1 VGTNFVWTPSEAQ
14 GPDSQLVRISVSDGV
29 DSVTNAF
36 TVTVQEVPTSPSLA
50 ALLPREIAE
59 SVPFLWAIPGVDED
73 LPAQTLSYR
82 LLEGPSGSVL
92 TNGVFAWTPDETLGG
107 SSAVLKIAVSDGEFS
122 ATNTVVL
129 SILEVNQ
136 PPVPTPLG
144 TRRVNEGNLLSFTV
158 GATDADLP
166 AQRLSYSA
174 VAAPAGVTVSSNG
187 VVSWRPTEAQ
197 GPSTNAVLIRVTD
210 DGKPALSATNV
221 VEIVV
226 REVNTAPSLA
236 AMLPREIPE
245 SAPFV
250 WVIPGVDSDVP
261 VQTLSYRLLEGPS
274 GSVLTNGVFAW
285 TPDETL
291 GGSSAV
297 LKIAV
302 SDGGFS
308 VTNTVGLSVLEVNQP
323 PVPTPLGTRRVSEGN
338 LLSFTV
344 GATDAD
350 LPAQRLSYSAVAAPA
365 GVTVSSNGVVSWRPT
380 EAQGPSTNV
389 VLIRVSDDS
398 RPALSATN
406 AIQIVVNE
414 VNVPPILEGVTN
426 RTVKLPGSVS
436 LALRATDTDLPS
448 QALTY
453 RLVSGPTGLTVS
465 SIGELRWTPTEAQ
478 ARSTNAVTVSVSD
491 GVTSSSTGFV
501 VVVEA
506 SPRLSLQVTGGN
518 SVVIQVAGPAG
529 ALCRLEQ
536 ADSPLGPWTAVVGVA
551 DLVTQGFGTPVPIT
565 LPGPLQTGR
574 LYRMRV
580 L

>member
-1 VGTNFVWTPSEAQ
+1 VLVSVSDGVTVVTNGFTLLVAEVNRVPVFAGLTNAVVPERSTYAQGIRVSDPDLPVQMLNLRLVSGPAGARIVGTNFVWTPSEAQ

-197 GPSTNAVLIRVTD
+197 GPSTNAVLIRV
-210 DGKPALSATNV
+210 
-221 VEIVV
+221 
-226 REVNTAPSLA
+226 
-236 AMLPREIPE
+236 
-245 SAPFV
+245 
-250 WVIPGVDSDVP
+250 
-261 VQTLSYRLLEGPS
+261 
-274 GSVLTNGVFAW
+274 
-285 TPDETL
+285 
-291 GGSSAV
+291 
-297 LKIAV
+297 
-302 SDGGFS
+302 
-308 VTNTVGLSVLEVNQP
+308 
-323 PVPTPLGTRRVSEGN
+323 
-338 LLSFTV
+338 
-344 GATDAD
+344 
-350 LPAQRLSYSAVAAPA
+350 
-365 GVTVSSNGVVSWRPT
+365 
-380 EAQGPSTNV
+380 
-389 VLIRVSDDS
+389 SDDS

-565 LPGPLQTGR
+565 LPGPLQTAR